1 MRNLLAVF
9 GLAFTVGS
17 ALADDWPQW
26 LGPKR
31 DSVWRETGIVE
42 KFPDGGP
49 KVLWRAKVSGG
60 FTGPAVADGKVYVA
74 DYLTEGNVKKEVYV
88 RTNFNGKERIHC
100 LDAKSGEPVWKY
112 EYDCN
117 YTVSYPIGPRCTP
130 TVSGGKVYFLGT
142 EGNLTCLDAAKGTP
156 IWSKDFQKDYGA
168 KTAMWGFAGH
178 PLVDGNKLFCVV
190 GGEGSCVVAFDK
202 DSGKEIWKAINA
214 EEQGYSAP
222 TMIEAG
228 GTKQLLVWHA
238 TSINS
243 LDPETGKVYW
253 KFPLKATDYKM
264 SIMSP
269 RKDGDLLY
277 AGGEGAFGVMV
288 KLAADKPEAT
298 ELWRGTKK
306 TGLYPMTTTPF
317 AQDGHMYGVDQT
329 GHLRCVKMETGERLW
344 ESDEPFGKANNAAG
358 AFIVKNGDR
367 FFLFTEKGDLIIARL
382 SPKGYEEV
390 SRAKIL
396 EPTTTAFGRSVVWSH
411 PAFANGC
418 MFARND
424 KEIVCVSL
432 KK

>member
-1 MRNLLAVF
+1 MRFHLSFVAV
-9 GLAFTVGS
+9 AISVS
-17 ALADDWPQW
+17 PILADDWPQW

-31 DSVWRETGIVE
+31 DSVWAETGIVD
-42 KFPDGGP
+42 KFPDVGP
-49 KVLWRAKVSGG
+49 KVLWRAKVAGG
-60 FTGPAVADGKVYVA
+60 FSGPAVADGKVYVA
-74 DYLTEGNVKKEVYV
+74 DYLTDGNVKKEVYD
-88 RTNFNGKERIHC
+88 RTDFKGKERLHC
-100 LDAKSGEPVWKY
+100 LDAKTGEPIWKY

-142 EGNLTCLDAAKGTP
+142 EGNLACLDAAKGMP
-156 IWSKDFQKDYGA
+156 IWTKDFKKDYGA
-168 KTAMWGFAGH
+168 KTALWGYAGH
-178 PLVDGNKLFCVV
+178 PLVDGNKLYCVV

-202 DSGKEIWKAINA
+202 DTGKELWKAITA

-243 LDPETGKVYW
+243 LDPETGKVFW

-269 RKDGDLLY
+269 RKEGDLVY
-277 AGGEGAFGVMV
+277 AGGEGAFGVMI

-298 ELWRGTKK
+298 ELWRGKK
-306 TGLYPMTTTPF
+306 TTGLYPMTTTPVVE
-317 AQDGHMYGVDQT
+317 AGHMYGVDQT

-358 AFIVKNGDR
+358 AFIVKNGER
-367 FFLFTEKGDLIIARL
+367 FFLFTEKGDLIIAKM
-382 SPKGYEEV
+382 SPKGYEEL

-396 EPTTTAFGRSVVWSH
+396 EPTTVAFGRNVVWSH
-411 PAFANGC
+411 PAFADGC